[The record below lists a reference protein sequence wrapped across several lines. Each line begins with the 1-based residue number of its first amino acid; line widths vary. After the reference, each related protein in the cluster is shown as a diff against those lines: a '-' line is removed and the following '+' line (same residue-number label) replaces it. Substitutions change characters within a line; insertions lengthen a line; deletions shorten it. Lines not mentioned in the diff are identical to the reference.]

1 MTLSIGSLS
10 AVVKERWP
18 DGLPKSFIYQNHA
31 FLAMLQSDNDFHE
44 QTYNVP
50 AQTTLSGGRS
60 HTFATAQAMS
70 LNNTYVRFQVTP
82 VTDYDYVTF
91 DGRTLRGLS
100 KSNAEQV
107 VKTIER
113 EFEGAMSRLGNNIA
127 SEAFRSNTG
136 SRCQVHASTA
146 PSGTTLTLD
155 YPSSARFFYVGAQ
168 VLVSAADGGQLRDP
182 DYVTVTAVD
191 YEAGTLTGDS
201 TWTTT
206 ITGLAV
212 GDYLYIN
219 GDTNATS
226 GAAQTSQIAAA
237 GLAAWCPAST
247 PTSTAFF
254 GVNRS
259 LYPQALGGWRIGS
272 TGESV
277 ETVFIK
283 ANAVCQSAGFG
294 LDTVFIHPNDVARL
308 ERAKEGM
315 KSVEV
320 GKYQIGVKTF
330 EAYGSTFYVDPDCQE
345 GIAWAVDVKGGAFK
359 HLVNGNQPAID
370 ETDGNK
376 FSRLAT
382 SDGYE
387 SRIMIDHNFAA
398 FNPSRIVRIAIP
410 TA

>member
-1 MTLSIGSLS
+1 MTLSISSLS

-31 FLAMLQSDNDFHE
+31 LLAMLQSENDFHE

-60 HTFATAQAMS
+60 HDFATAQAMS

-100 KSNAEQV
+100 KASAEQV

-113 EFEGAMSRLGNNIA
+113 EFEGAMARLGNNVA
-127 SEAFRSNTG
+127 SEAFRSNSG
-136 SRCQVHASTA
+136 ARCQVHASTA
-146 PSGTTLTLD
+146 PATTTLTLD
-155 YPSSARFFYVGAQ
+155 YPSSARFFYKGAQ
-168 VLVSAADGGQLRDP
+168 IQASVADGGALLDTG
-182 DYVTVTAVD
+182 DYITITAVD
-191 YEAGTLTGDS
+191 YELGTLTGDNNWS
-201 TWTTT
+201 N
-206 ITGLAV
+206 IASIGV
-212 GDYLYIN
+212 GNYLYIK
-219 GDTNATS
+219 GDAQNAGT
-226 GAAQTSQIAAA
+226 AVAAA

-247 PTSTAFF
+247 PSATTFF
-254 GVNRS
+254 GVDRS
-259 LYPQALGGWRIGS
+259 IYPQALGGWRIS
-272 TGESV
+272 NTGESV
-277 ETVFIK
+277 ETVFIN
-283 ANAVCQSAGFG
+283 ANAVS
-294 LDTVFIHPNDVARL
+294 RL
-308 ERAKEGM
+308 EKAKEGM
-315 KSVEV
+315 KVVNV
-320 GKYQIGVKTF
+320 GKYEIGVRTF

-345 GIAWAVDVKGGAFK
+345 GLAWAVDVKGGAFK

-387 SRIMIDHNFAA
+387 SRIMIDHQFAA
-398 FNPSRIVRIAIP
+398 FNPSRIVRVPIP
-410 TA
+410 TN